1 MANLV
6 DKIDKNKAV
15 IEWLQNCPQIEST
28 PLYFNFI
35 EAEDNAKQF
44 LTMANEKI
52 VNRPYIDGSVS
63 KRYTFTIQD
72 YRSIS
77 FNPLMPAAIAHN
89 ENVEDIFDFQGFI
102 DWITEQAK
110 AQNYPDFGDGCEIEE
125 LKALSENPDSNGVQ
139 TVGGLNLAKYS
150 VSIQIDYLDTTE
162 TIWNK

>member
-28 PLYFNFI
+28 PLYFNFL

-52 VNRPYIDGSVS
+52 VNKPYIDGSVS

-77 FNPLMPAAIAHN
+77 FNPLMPTAIAQN

-102 DWITEQAK
+102 D
-110 AQNYPDFGDGCEIEE
+110 
-125 LKALSENPDSNGVQ
+125 
-139 TVGGLNLAKYS
+139 
-150 VSIQIDYLDTTE
+150 
-162 TIWNK
+162 